1 MAMKTPP
8 QRPPDQPLQLT
19 LLGFAE
25 ARSKVLDIA
34 AYLDRLER
42 HGERGDVRHEAIRQ
56 ALAILADGDAD
67 KARRVLLRLSDPTA
81 DPVTVN
87 PGKSATG
94 VWPGL
99 PRQG

>member
-1 MAMKTPP
+1 MKTPP
-8 QRPPDQPLQLT
+8 NRRPDQPLQLT
-19 LLGFAE
+19 LLGFAD
-25 ARSKVLDIA
+25 ARSKLLEVA
-34 AYLDRLER
+34 AFLDRLER
-42 HGERGDVRHEAIRQ
+42 HGEHGDVRHEALRQ

-67 KARRVLLRLSDPTA
+67 KVRRVLERLSDPTTA
-81 DPVTVN
+81 PVTVN